1 MKDWDAIYYSAMT
14 RNVHEA
20 KQNITIY
27 FPVSEIINNFSA
39 WISHLESSVYI
50 TLSLN
55 QGLKWRRKEKTYSDK
70 STQKQKEASQIDYST
85 RETIFYWFFFFCC
98 FRKYWYIANTLD
110 NIISSFKLAQFF
122 YIRSIV
128 TRYLL
133 NALKL

>member
-1 MKDWDAIYYSAMT
+1 MT

-85 RETIFYWFFFFCC
+85 RETIFY
-98 FRKYWYIANTLD
+98 
-110 NIISSFKLAQFF
+110 
-122 YIRSIV
+122 
-128 TRYLL
+128 
-133 NALKL
+133 